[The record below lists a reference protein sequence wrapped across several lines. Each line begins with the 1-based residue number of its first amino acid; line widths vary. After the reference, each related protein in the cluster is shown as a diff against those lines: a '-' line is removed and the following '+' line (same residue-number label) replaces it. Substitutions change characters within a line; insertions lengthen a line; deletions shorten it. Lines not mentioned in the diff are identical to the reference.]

1 MEKDL
6 ITRLPILVYKPNEDV
21 ERKSKFKECSRY
33 KLKYLCQ
40 LAVNDLIE
48 MDNANEIL
56 QVSDYNIM
64 FNLK

>member
-1 MEKDL
+1 MEKDN
-6 ITRLPILVYKPNEDV
+6 ITRLPILVYKPNEAV
-21 ERKSKFKECSRY
+21 ERKSKFKEWSRY